1 MKRLISNLEST
12 FETTK
17 VEGQCFEIYLECIMS
32 PTATSC
38 SDVVEQLDSETFAKV
53 SQTLSHVADKLEIR
67 DVASSKCSQLTVA
80 DYIVEM
86 ETIAT
91 IRMYKEYGSVI
102 IELESNNN
110 FIMELTC

>member
-12 FETTK
+12 FEMTK

-32 PTATSC
+32 PTADEHIETST
-38 SDVVEQLDSETFAKV
+38 QLDSETFAKV

-67 DVASSKCSQLTVA
+67 DVASSKQTQLKVA

-91 IRMYKEYGSVI
+91 IRMYKQYGSVI